1 MFIDSQRLE
10 VLDATTLTVK
20 LANGK
25 TERLNSVARVGNF
38 AGWMVIEFTD
48 GHQKLYSP
56 YNVVSIEE
64 NASEAVQEA
73 AEAKEKAAS

>member
-1 MFIDSQRLE
+1 MFVDPQRLE
-10 VLDATTLTVK
+10 VLDATTLTVR

-25 TERLNSVARVGNF
+25 TERLNSVARVGNL

-64 NASEAVQEA
+64 AVQEA
-73 AEAKEKAAS
+73 VEAKEKAAS